1 MSPEKVAQAIKKALI
16 ANASLQFAFSEMQ
29 KYRPQVQL
37 ALRKDYDIF
46 HQLEEQENSKAVY
59 DSEPWRVIKNS
70 LQLVIKSPD
79 SISGLIFELITT
91 PLYHE
96 IYDFFAHIVRSL
108 KELGKETVLNDIY
121 SSLSTSRLPGLVY
134 LMMQQVPNLNS
145 AVIQQSLQS
154 VKQFSLDKSITAKLR
169 QANPLSA
176 RQFDTALTQALNY
189 LESTA
194 KKKILYEAIK
204 LDHNS
209 YRSFRLG
216 ALKENVKKKHYKLP
230 GRPSF
235 SDSISM
241 QGKSLSDVVTAG
253 RAAVQSFFSESIE
266 NEGQQS
272 LSDVFHATIWGL
284 LSDSW
289 VLPLD
294 YYSFVFSTVELEPRF
309 IFDSLSESDTLKR
322 IVANFDQFPV
332 SNLEYL
338 PDCISQLKQVFS
350 TLERTR
356 SIQFNEKDQFQA
368 FKKYLA
374 IIHVRTQILHFFRE
388 KKLGVDSLIL
398 PSFLDIQSRKLL
410 VSPLDKMLYG
420 TLLRVNLSKWYTLK
434 MKRATFQALMKEAVE
449 TGMIKGDTMRRQ
461 R

>member
-154 VKQFSLDKSITAKLR
+154 VKQ
-169 QANPLSA
+169 
-176 RQFDTALTQALNY
+176 
-189 LESTA
+189 
-194 KKKILYEAIK
+194 
-204 LDHNS
+204 
-209 YRSFRLG
+209 
-216 ALKENVKKKHYKLP
+216 
-230 GRPSF
+230 
-235 SDSISM
+235 
-241 QGKSLSDVVTAG
+241 
-253 RAAVQSFFSESIE
+253 
-266 NEGQQS
+266 
-272 LSDVFHATIWGL
+272 
-284 LSDSW
+284 
-289 VLPLD
+289 
-294 YYSFVFSTVELEPRF
+294 
-309 IFDSLSESDTLKR
+309 
-322 IVANFDQFPV
+322 
-332 SNLEYL
+332 
-338 PDCISQLKQVFS
+338 
-350 TLERTR
+350 
-356 SIQFNEKDQFQA
+356 
-368 FKKYLA
+368 
-374 IIHVRTQILHFFRE
+374 LHH
-388 KKLGVDSLIL
+388 
-398 PSFLDIQSRKLL
+398 
-410 VSPLDKMLYG
+410 
-420 TLLRVNLSKWYTLK
+420 
-434 MKRATFQALMKEAVE
+434 
-449 TGMIKGDTMRRQ
+449 
-461 R
+461 